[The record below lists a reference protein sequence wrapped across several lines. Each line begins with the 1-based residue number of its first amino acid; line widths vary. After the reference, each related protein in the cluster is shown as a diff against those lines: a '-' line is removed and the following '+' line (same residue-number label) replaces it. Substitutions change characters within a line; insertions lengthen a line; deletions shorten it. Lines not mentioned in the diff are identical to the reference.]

1 MGSRTLSSRSLLLH
15 FQSPILSGIA
25 PVLRDIVIHKP
36 RASHISSHSFLLLGL
51 DYGGPFPPSLFL
63 MVTPSQHYGLVE
75 AGSLFSCHRSPAH
88 NRDIIKV
95 IAVKRQDL
103 GTELERAYSCTPKA
117 GTLTHLSD
125 SVQVY

>member
-1 MGSRTLSSRSLLLH
+1 
-15 FQSPILSGIA
+15 
-25 PVLRDIVIHKP
+25 
-36 RASHISSHSFLLLGL
+36 
-51 DYGGPFPPSLFL
+51 

-95 IAVKRQDL
+95 IAVNAKTLEQSWS
-103 GTELERAYSCTPKA
+103 ELIHAPQRLEPLLIS
-117 GTLTHLSD
+117 LD